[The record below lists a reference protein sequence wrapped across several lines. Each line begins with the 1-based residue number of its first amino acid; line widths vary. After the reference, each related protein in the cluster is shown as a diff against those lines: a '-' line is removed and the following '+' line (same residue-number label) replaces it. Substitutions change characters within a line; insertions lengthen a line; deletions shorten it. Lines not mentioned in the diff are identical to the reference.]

1 MKDLWNENKIWSFLA
16 ENNIQI
22 YVGFRGD
29 DYCGYKWYCTFDH
42 IFTKESASIRDGYV
56 LLGKY
61 GNGNSPQEAFED
73 CFMAYAGKKAFFGRY
88 KDGKEVEVQFPIIFE
103 A

>member
-1 MKDLWNENKIWSFLA
+1 MKDLFNDKRIWSFLA
-16 ENNIQI
+16 ENAIQI

-29 DYCGYKWYCTFDH
+29 DYDGDRWYC
-42 IFTKESASIRDGYV
+42 IFRHRFTNESASIKDGFA

-73 CFMAYAGKKAFFGRY
+73 CFMVYAGKKAFFGRY
-88 KDGKEVEVQFPIIFE
+88 KDGREVEVQFPIII
-103 A
+103 